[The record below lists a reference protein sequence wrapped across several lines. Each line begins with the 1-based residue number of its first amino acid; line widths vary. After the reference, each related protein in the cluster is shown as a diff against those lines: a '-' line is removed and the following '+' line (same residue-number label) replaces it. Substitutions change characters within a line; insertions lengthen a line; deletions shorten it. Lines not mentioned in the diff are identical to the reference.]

1 MRRREKP
8 LRDDV
13 KTLVKIEEETDARYG
28 KRPEERSVE
37 ELMEYGIALID
48 KPQGPSS
55 HEVTSWVRKMLSASK
70 AGHSGTLDPNVSGV
84 LPVGLNRATR
94 AMGLMLKSSKEYVG
108 IIKFHCDV
116 TADRVNMIFKKF
128 RGEVEQMPPVKSA
141 VKRVLRKRKVY
152 YLEPLEFNRR
162 EVLFRVGCEA
172 GTYIRKLCFDMG
184 EELGCGANMLELRR
198 TKVGGLD
205 ESRTSRLQDVKD
217 AYWLWKEEGDGREMR
232 RVILPI
238 EDVLDLRR
246 IWLRDSAVEAV
257 CSGAVLAA
265 PGVAKLDEGIAAGDN
280 VALMSLKDELVA
292 FSVAETGSDEILAMK
307 NGIAARTIR
316 VMMKKGTYPKC
327 W

>member
-1 MRRREKP
+1 MN
-8 LRDDV
+8 LQN
-13 KTLVKIEEETDARYG
+13 TLVKIDDESDERYG

-37 ELMEYGIALID
+37 ELIECGLTLVD

-55 HEVTSWVRKMLSASK
+55 HEVTSWVRKMLNASK
-70 AGHSGTLDPNVSGV
+70 AGHSGTLDPNVSGM

-94 AMGLMLKSSKEYVG
+94 VMGLMLKSSKEYVG

-116 TADRVNMIFKKF
+116 SEDKVKTIFNKF
-128 RGEVEQMPPVKSA
+128 SGEVEQIPPVKSA
-141 VKRVLRKRKVY
+141 VKRVRRKRKVY
-152 YLEPLEFNRR
+152 YLKPLEFNGR

-198 TKVGGLD
+198 TKVGGLE
-205 ESRTSRLQDVKD
+205 ESRTSTLQDIKD
-217 AYWLWKEEGDGREMR
+217 AYWLWKERGSEREMK

-238 EDVLDLRR
+238 EDGLDLKK
-246 IWLRDSAVEAV
+246 IWLRDSAVESV

-265 PGVAKLDEGIAAGDN
+265 PGIAKLDGDIATGGN
-280 VALMSLKDELVA
+280 VALVSLKGELVA
-292 FSVAETGSDEILAMK
+292 ISVAEAGSQEMFDMK
-307 NGIAARTIR
+307 NGVAARTIR
-316 VMMKKGTYPKC
+316 VIMKKGTYPKC

>member
-1 MRRREKP
+1 MNLQE
-8 LRDDV
+8 
-13 KTLVKIEEETDARYG
+13 TLVKVEEESDERYG
-28 KRPEERSVE
+28 KRPQERSVE
-37 ELMEYGIALID
+37 ELMEYGIVLAD

-55 HEVTSWVRKMLSASK
+55 HEVTSWVRKMLNASK

-116 TADRVNMIFKKF
+116 SQDKVNSIFKKF
-128 RGEVEQMPPVKSA
+128 SGEVEQMPPVKSA
-141 VKRVLRKRKVY
+141 VRRVLRKRKVY
-152 YLEPLEFNRR
+152 YLEPLEFNGR

-184 EELGCGANMLELRR
+184 KELGCGANMLELRR
-198 TKVGGLD
+198 TKVGGLE
-205 ESRTSRLQDVKD
+205 ESRISTLQDVKD
-217 AYWLWKEEGDGREMR
+217 AFWLWKEKGNEKEMR

-238 EDVLDLRR
+238 EDGLGLGR
-246 IWLRDSAVEAV
+246 IWLRDSAIEAV

-265 PGVAKLDEGIAAGDN
+265 PGIAKLEDGIAAGDN
-280 VALMSLKDELVA
+280 VALMSLKGELVA
-292 FSVAETGSDEILAMK
+292 FSAAQASSHEMLAMK
-307 NGIAARTIR
+307 NGVAAKTIR

>member
-1 MRRREKP
+1 MKE
-8 LRDDV
+8 
-13 KTLVKIEEETDARYG
+13 TLVKVDEETDGMYG
-28 KRPEERSVE
+28 KRPGERSVE

-48 KPQGPSS
+48 KPQSPSS
-55 HEVTSWVRKMLSASK
+55 HEVTSWVRKMLNASK
-70 AGHSGTLDPNVSGV
+70 AGHSGTLDPNVSGL

-94 AMGLMLKSSKEYVG
+94 AMHLMLKSSKEYVG

-116 TADRVNMIFKKF
+116 SDDKVGMIFKKF
-128 RGEVEQMPPVKSA
+128 SGEVEQMPPVKSA
-141 VKRVLRKRKVY
+141 VRRVLRKRKVY
-152 YLEPLEFNRR
+152 YLEPLEFNGR

-184 EELGCGANMLELRR
+184 ERLGCGANMLELRR

-205 ESRTSRLQDVKD
+205 ESRASTLQDVKD
-217 AYWLWKEEGDGREMR
+217 AYWLWKEKGNEREMR

-246 IWLRDSAVEAV
+246 IWLRDSAVESV

-265 PGVAKLDEGIAAGDN
+265 PGIAKLDDGIAAGDD
-280 VALMSLKDELVA
+280 VALMSLKGELVA
-292 FSVAETGSDEILAMK
+292 FSVAEAGSREMLEMK
-307 NGIAARTIR
+307 SGIAARTIR

>member
-1 MRRREKP
+1 MIVLILTKC
-8 LRDDV
+8 D
-13 KTLVKIEEETDARYG
+13 EETDDAYG
-28 KRPEERSVE
+28 KFPADRSVE
-37 ELMEYGIALID
+37 ELLESGLALVD

-55 HEVTSWVRKMLSASK
+55 HEVTSWVKKMLQAAK

-116 TADRVNMIFKKF
+116 GEDKVRMIFNKF
-128 RGEVEQMPPVKSA
+128 SGEVEQIPPVKSA

-152 YLEPLEFNRR
+152 YLEPLEFNGR

-184 EELGCGANMLELRR
+184 EELGRGANMLELRR
-198 TKVGGLD
+198 TRVGNID
-205 ESRTSRLQDVKD
+205 ESLASKLQEIKD
-217 AYWLWKEEGDGREMR
+217 AYWLWKEKGDEKEMR
-232 RVILPI
+232 RVILPM
-238 EDVLDLRR
+238 ESVLDLKK

-265 PGVAKLDEGIAAGDN
+265 PGIAKLDGGITAGDTI
-280 VALMSLKDELVA
+280 ALMSLKNELVA
-292 FSVAETGSDEILAMK
+292 ISVADASSNEMLEMK
-307 NGIAARTIR
+307 NGVVARTLR

>member
-1 MRRREKP
+1 MRRQEKP

-13 KTLVKIEEETDARYG
+13 KTLVRIDEETDVQYG
-28 KRPEERSVE
+28 KRPERRSVE
-37 ELMEYGIALID
+37 ELMEYGIAPVD

-55 HEVTSWVRKMLSASK
+55 HEVTSWVRKMLGASK

-116 TADRVNMIFKKF
+116 SEDKVKTIFKKF
-128 RGEVEQMPPVKSA
+128 SGEVEQMPPVKSA

-152 YLEPLEFNRR
+152 YLEPLEFNGR

-198 TKVGGLD
+198 TKAAGLE
-205 ESRTSRLQDVKD
+205 ESRISRLQDVKD
-217 AYWLWKEEGDGREMR
+217 AYWLWKEKGDEREMR
-232 RVILPI
+232 KVILPI
-238 EDVLDLRR
+238 EDVLNLRR

-265 PGVAKLDEGIAAGDN
+265 PGVAKLDEGIATGDN

-292 FSVAETGSDEILAMK
+292 FSVAEAGSDEILAMK

>member
-1 MRRREKP
+1 LQEI
-8 LRDDV
+8 LV
-13 KTLVKIEEETDARYG
+13 KTDEKTDDRYG

-37 ELMEYGIALID
+37 ELIEYGIVLVD

-55 HEVTSWVRKMLSASK
+55 HEVTSWVRKMLNASK
-70 AGHSGTLDPNVSGV
+70 AGHSGTLDPNVSGM

-116 TADRVNMIFKKF
+116 SEDKVKTIFNKF
-128 RGEVEQMPPVKSA
+128 SGEVEQIPPVKSA
-141 VKRVLRKRKVY
+141 VKRVRRKRKIY
-152 YLEPLEFNRR
+152 YLEPIEFNGR

-184 EELGCGANMLELRR
+184 EGIGCGANMLELRR
-198 TKVGGLD
+198 TKVGGLE
-205 ESRTSRLQDVKD
+205 ESRTSTLQNVKD
-217 AYWLWKEEGDGREMR
+217 AYWLWREKGDEKEMR
-232 RVILPI
+232 KVILPI
-238 EDVLDLRR
+238 EDGLDLRR

-257 CSGAVLAA
+257 CSGAILAA
-265 PGVAKLDEGIAAGDN
+265 PGIARLDDDISARDN
-280 VALMSLKDELVA
+280 VALMSLKGELVA
-292 FSVAETGSDEILAMK
+292 FSVAEASSREMLEMR
-307 NGIAARTIR
+307 NGIAAKTIR